1 MTLFSVMRRP
11 RWIAALVLALAI
23 AAIFAGLGQW
33 QLERAVSSGQVD
45 DRPTET
51 VQPLASVASPQQP
64 VLAVEAAQ
72 RVSTSGTFEPA
83 DYSILADRLNGGRS
97 GYWVVGHLAVDE
109 PGAPALAVALG
120 WAPDR
125 DTAVAVRDAL
135 AAQPRAS
142 GPETV
147 DGRYVDPDAPNVDD
161 AEKSEGG
168 RYDLTTM
175 SPAAFVNI
183 WTALSASTDVYGGY
197 VISSTAPDGL
207 DVIDAP
213 EPDRSVELN
222 WLNIFY
228 AAEWVIFAGFAVFL
242 WYRLARDAW
251 EREKEELEESEA
263 DERARSLAEH
273 GIH

>member
-1 MTLFSVMRRP
+1 MRRP

-51 VQPLASVASPQQP
+51 VQPLSSVASPQQP

-72 RVSTSGTFEPA
+72 RVSTRGIFEPE
-83 DYSILADRLNGGRS
+83 DYGILADRLNGGRS
-97 GYWVVGHLAVDE
+97 GYWVTGHLAVDE
-109 PGAPALAVALG
+109 PGTPALAVALG

-125 DTAVAVRDAL
+125 DTAVAARDAL
-135 AAQPRAS
+135 AAVPRAS
-142 GPETV
+142 EPQDI

-161 AEKSEGG
+161 AQSSDGEP
-168 RYDLTTM
+168 YDLTTM
-175 SPAAFVNI
+175 SPAALVNI
-183 WTALSASTDVYGGY
+183 WTALTESTDVYGGY
-197 VISSTAPDGL
+197 VISTSAPEGL

-251 EREKEELEESEA
+251 EREKEELEELEGDAS
-263 DERARSLAEH
+263 ARSLTEH

>member
-1 MTLFSVMRRP
+1 LTLFSVMRRP

-33 QLERAVSSGQVD
+33 QLGRAVSSGQVD

-51 VQPLASVASPQQP
+51 VQPLSSIASPQQP

-72 RVSTSGTFEPA
+72 RVSTRGTFEPV
-83 DYSILADRLNGGRS
+83 DYGILADRLNGARS
-97 GYWVVGHLAVDE
+97 GYWVTGHLAVDE

-125 DTAVAVRDAL
+125 EAAVAARDAL
-135 AAQPRAS
+135 AAEPRAS
-142 GPETV
+142 EPSLVE
-147 DGRYVDPDAPNVDD
+147 GRYVDPDAPNVDD
-161 AEKSEGG
+161 AQSRGG
-168 RYDLTTM
+168 KAYDLTTM
-175 SPAAFVNI
+175 SPAALVNI
-183 WTALSASTDVYGGY
+183 WTALTVSTDVYGGY
-197 VISSTAPDGL
+197 VISSTAPEGL

-213 EPDRSVELN
+213 EPDRTVELN

-251 EREKEELEESEA
+251 EREKEELEEQQNE
-263 DERARSLAEH
+263 DRARSLVEH

>member
-1 MTLFSVMRRP
+1 MRRP
-11 RWIAALVLALAI
+11 RWIGALVLALAI

-51 VQPLASVASPQQP
+51 VQPLSSVASPQQP

-72 RVSTSGTFEPA
+72 RVSTRGIYEPA
-83 DYSILADRLNGGRS
+83 DYGILADRLNGSRS
-97 GYWVVGHLAVDE
+97 GYWVIAHLAVDE
-109 PGAPALAVALG
+109 PGTPALAVALG

-125 DTAVAVRDAL
+125 QAAVAARDGL
-135 AAQPRAS
+135 AAEPRAS
-142 GPETV
+142 EPEVV
-147 DGRYVDPDAPNVDD
+147 DGRYVDPDAPNIDD
-161 AEKSEGG
+161 AESTPGEP
-168 RYDLTTM
+168 YDLTTM
-175 SPAAFVNI
+175 SPAALVNI
-183 WTALSASTDVYGGY
+183 WTALTDTTDVYGGY
-197 VISSTAPDGL
+197 VISSTAPEGL

-251 EREKEELEESEA
+251 EREVEELEEHENEERENE
-263 DERARSLAEH
+263 ERARGLAEH

>member
-1 MTLFSVMRRP
+1 MRRP

-51 VQPLASVASPQQP
+51 VQPLQSVAAPQQP

-72 RVSTSGTFEPA
+72 RVSTSGIFEPS
-83 DYSILADRLNGGRS
+83 DYGILADRLNDGDP
-97 GYWVVGHLAVDE
+97 GYWVIGHLAVDE

-125 DTAVAVRDAL
+125 ETAISKRDAL
-135 AAQPRAS
+135 ASEPRAS
-142 GPETV
+142 TPVAIE
-147 DGRYVDPDAPNVDD
+147 GRYVDPDAPNVDD
-161 AEKSEGG
+161 AQKSEASE
-168 RYDLTTM
+168 YDLTTM
-175 SPAAFVNI
+175 SPAALVNI
-183 WTALSASTDVYGGY
+183 WTALTESTDVYGGY
-197 VISSTAPDGL
+197 VIAGTAPEGL

-251 EREKEELEESEA
+251 DREKEELEELEHDA
-263 DERARSLAEH
+263 EARSLAEH

>member
-1 MTLFSVMRRP
+1 
-11 RWIAALVLALAI
+11 VLALAI

-51 VQPLASVASPQQP
+51 VQPLSSVASPQQP

-72 RVSTSGTFEPA
+72 RVSTSGIFEPV
-83 DYSILADRLNGGRS
+83 DYGILADRLNDGEA
-97 GYWVVGHLAVDE
+97 GYWVIGHLAVDE
-109 PGAPALAVALG
+109 PGDPALAVALG

-125 DTAVAVRDAL
+125 EAAAAARDAL

-142 GPETV
+142 EPMAV
-147 DGRYVDPDAPNVDD
+147 DGRYVDPDAPNIDD
-161 AEKSEGG
+161 AESSDSET
-168 RYDLTTM
+168 YDLTTM
-175 SPAAFVNI
+175 SPAALVNI
-183 WTALSASTDVYGGY
+183 WTALSESTDVYGGY
-197 VISSTAPDGL
+197 VISDTAPAGL
-207 DVIDAP
+207 DAIDAP

-251 EREKEELEESEA
+251 ERETEELEEAEASEG
-263 DERARSLAEH
+263 ARSLAEH

>member
-51 VQPLASVASPQQP
+51 VQPLTSVASPQQP

-83 DYSILADRLNGGRS
+83 DYGILADRLNGGRS

-142 GPETV
+142 GPEEV

>member
-1 MTLFSVMRRP
+1 MMRRP

-51 VQPLASVASPQQP
+51 VQPLTSVASPQQP

-83 DYSILADRLNGGRS
+83 DYGILADRLNGGRS

-125 DTAVAVRDAL
+125 DTAVAARDAL

-142 GPETV
+142 SPEEV

-197 VISSTAPDGL
+197 VISSTAPNGL

-263 DERARSLAEH
+263 DGRARSLAEH

>member
-1 MTLFSVMRRP
+1 MRRP

-51 VQPLASVASPQQP
+51 VEPLSSVASPQQP

-72 RVSTSGTFEPA
+72 RVSTRGTFEPV
-83 DYSILADRLNGGRS
+83 DYGILADRLNGARS
-97 GYWVVGHLAVDE
+97 GYWVIGHLAVDE

-125 DTAVAVRDAL
+125 DAAVAARDRL
-135 AAQPRAS
+135 AAEPRAS
-142 GPETV
+142 GPSDIE
-147 DGRYVDPDAPNVDD
+147 GRYVDPDAPNVDD
-161 AEKSEGG
+161 AESRDGEA
-168 RYDLTTM
+168 YDLTTM
-175 SPAAFVNI
+175 SPAALVNI
-183 WTALSASTDVYGGY
+183 WTALTDSTDVYGGY
-197 VISSTAPDGL
+197 LISSTAPQGL

-251 EREKEELEESEA
+251 ERENEELEEQENE
-263 DERARSLAEH
+263 DRARSLAEH

>member
-1 MTLFSVMRRP
+1 MRRP
-11 RWIAALVLALAI
+11 RWIGALVLALVL
-23 AAIFAGLGQW
+23 AAVFAGLGQW

-51 VQPLASVASPQQP
+51 VQPLSSVASPQQP

-72 RVSTSGTFEPA
+72 RVSTRGTFEPE
-83 DYSILADRLNGGRS
+83 DYGIVADRLNDGDA
-97 GYWVVGHLAVDE
+97 GYWVIGHLAVDE
-109 PGAPALAVALG
+109 LGTPALAVALG
-120 WAPDR
+120 WAADR
-125 DTAVAVRDAL
+125 DAAIASRDAL
-135 AAQPRAS
+135 AAEPRAS
-142 GPETV
+142 EPEAI
-147 DGRYVDPDAPNVDD
+147 DGRYVDPDAPDVDD
-161 AEKSEGG
+161 AESSDGDSF
-168 RYDLTTM
+168 DLTTM
-175 SPAAFVNI
+175 SPAALVNM
-183 WTALSASTDVYGGY
+183 WTALTDSTDVYGGY
-197 VISSTAPDGL
+197 VIVSTAPDGL

-251 EREKEELEESEA
+251 EREKDELEEIEHDA
-263 DERARSLAEH
+263 AARSLAEH

>member
-1 MTLFSVMRRP
+1 MRRP

-51 VQPLASVASPQQP
+51 VQPLTSVASPQQP

-83 DYSILADRLNGGRS
+83 DYGILADRLNGGRS

-142 GPETV
+142 GPEEV

-183 WTALSASTDVYGGY
+183 WTALPASTDVYGGY

>member
-1 MTLFSVMRRP
+1 MRRP

-51 VQPLASVASPQQP
+51 VKPLSEVASPQQP

-72 RVSTSGTFEPA
+72 RVQTQGIFEPA
-83 DYSILADRLNGGRS
+83 DYGILADRLNGEQS
-97 GYWVVGHLAVDE
+97 GYWVIAHLAVDE
-109 PGAPALAVALG
+109 PGSPALAVALG

-125 DTAVAVRDAL
+125 ESAVAVRDRL

-142 GPETV
+142 TPVAIE
-147 DGRYVDPDAPNVDD
+147 GRYVDPDAPTVDD
-161 AEKSEGG
+161 ADSSHGG
-168 RYDLTTM
+168 SYDLTTM
-175 SPAAFVNI
+175 SPAALVNI
-183 WTALSASTDVYGGY
+183 WTALTDSTDVYGGY
-197 VISSTAPDGL
+197 VISSTAPAGL
-207 DVIDAP
+207 ELIAAP

-251 EREKEELEESEA
+251 ERELEELEEAES
-263 DERARSLAEH
+263 DSDDRSLVEH

>member
-1 MTLFSVMRRP
+1 MRRP

-51 VQPLASVASPQQP
+51 VQPLTSVASPQQP

-72 RVSTSGTFEPA
+72 RVTTSGTFEPA
-83 DYSILADRLNGGRS
+83 DYGILADRLNGGQS

-109 PGAPALAVALG
+109 PGAPALAVAMG

-142 GPETV
+142 GPKAV

-183 WTALSASTDVYGGY
+183 WTALPESTDVYGGY
-197 VISSTAPDGL
+197 VISSTAPHGL

>member
-1 MTLFSVMRRP
+1 MRRP

-51 VQPLASVASPQQP
+51 VKPLSEVASPQQP

-72 RVSTSGTFEPA
+72 RVQTQGIFEPA
-83 DYSILADRLNGGRS
+83 DYGILADRLNGEQS
-97 GYWVVGHLAVDE
+97 GYWVIAHLAVDE
-109 PGAPALAVALG
+109 SGSPALAVALG

-125 DTAVAVRDAL
+125 ESAVAVRDRL

-142 GPETV
+142 TPVAIE
-147 DGRYVDPDAPNVDD
+147 GRYVDPDAPTVDD
-161 AEKSEGG
+161 ADSSHGG
-168 RYDLTTM
+168 SYDLTTM
-175 SPAAFVNI
+175 SPAALVNI
-183 WTALSASTDVYGGY
+183 WTALTDSTDVYGGY
-197 VISSTAPDGL
+197 VISSTAPAGL
-207 DVIDAP
+207 ELIAAP

-242 WYRLARDAW
+242 WYRIARDAW
-251 EREKEELEESEA
+251 ERELEELEEAES
-263 DERARSLAEH
+263 DSDDRSLVEH

>member
-33 QLERAVSSGQVD
+33 QLERAVTSGQVD
-45 DRPTET
+45 ERPTET
-51 VQPLASVASPQQP
+51 VQPLTSVASPQQP

-83 DYSILADRLNGGRS
+83 DYGILADRLNGGRP

-109 PGAPALAVALG
+109 PGTPALAVALG

-125 DTAVAVRDAL
+125 DTATAARDAL

-142 GPETV
+142 EPQAI

-161 AEKSEGG
+161 AEKSDGG

-183 WTALSASTDVYGGY
+183 WTALPASTDVYGGY
-197 VISSTAPDGL
+197 VIASTAPDGL
-207 DVIDAP
+207 AVIDAP

-251 EREKEELEESEA
+251 EREKEELEESES
-263 DERARSLAEH
+263 DDRARSLAEH

>member
-1 MTLFSVMRRP
+1 MRRP

-51 VQPLASVASPQQP
+51 VQPLQSVATPQQP

-72 RVSTSGTFEPA
+72 RVSTSGVFEPA
-83 DYSILADRLNGGRS
+83 DYGILADRLNDGES
-97 GYWVVGHLAVDE
+97 GYWVIGHLAVDE
-109 PGAPALAVALG
+109 PGEPALAVALG

-125 DTAVAVRDAL
+125 ETAVAVRDAL
-135 AAQPRAS
+135 ADRPRAS
-142 GPETV
+142 EPVDV
-147 DGRYVDPDAPNVDD
+147 DGRYVDPDAPSVDD
-161 AEKSEGG
+161 AESSDGG
-168 RYDLTTM
+168 SYDLTTM

-183 WTALSASTDVYGGY
+183 WTALTDSTDVYGGY
-197 VISSTAPDGL
+197 VISSTAPEGL

-251 EREKEELEESEA
+251 EREKEELEEIEA
-263 DERARSLAEH
+263 AEREQSLTEH

>member
-1 MTLFSVMRRP
+1 LTLFSVMRRP

-51 VQPLASVASPQQP
+51 VQPLTSVASPQQP

-72 RVSTSGTFEPA
+72 RVSTSGIFEPA
-83 DYSILADRLNGGRS
+83 DYGILADRLNDGLS

-142 GPETV
+142 GPEAV

-183 WTALSASTDVYGGY
+183 WTALSESTDVYGGY

>member
-51 VQPLASVASPQQP
+51 VKPLSEVASPQQP

-72 RVSTSGTFEPA
+72 KVQTRGILEPA
-83 DYSILADRLNGGRS
+83 DYSILADRLNGDRP
-97 GYWVVGHLAVDE
+97 GYWVIAHLSVDE
-109 PGAPALAVALG
+109 PGTPALAVALG

-125 DTAVAVRDAL
+125 ESAVAVRDRL

-142 GPETV
+142 DPVAVE
-147 DGRYVDPDAPNVDD
+147 GRYIDPDAPNIDD
-161 AEKSEGG
+161 AQKAKGG
-168 RYDLTTM
+168 DYDITTM
-175 SPAAFVNI
+175 SPAALVNI
-183 WTALSASTDVYGGY
+183 WTALTDSTDVYGGY
-197 VISSTAPDGL
+197 VISSAAPDGL
-207 DVIDAP
+207 DLIAAP

-228 AAEWVIFAGFAVFL
+228 AVEWVIFAGFAVFL

-251 EREKEELEESEA
+251 EREMEELEEA
-263 DERARSLAEH
+263 ERDLDDRSLVEH